1 MFQTC
6 ATALGRDADLV
17 RLSAPRARANADG
30 RRSTSLHRVSAAT
43 APGEDQA
50 SVLEEGESVEVAV
63 GDRTWT
69 GRVAEI
75 VGAVDSATRRRTV
88 RIDLPAGVDPPVGAF
103 ARLLLPGPAEERLV
117 APARVVVA
125 RGGLEMVWAVSE
137 QGRAD
142 LRYVRT
148 GAARD
153 GLVELR
159 SGVAAGERLVL
170 DPPADLEAGTRIR
183 S

>member
-1 MFQTC
+1 
-6 ATALGRDADLV
+6 V
-17 RLSAPRARANADG
+17 RLASISG
-30 RRSTSLHRVSAAT
+30 RRVEA

-50 SVLEEGESVEVAV
+50 SRLEEGESVEVGV
-63 GDRTWT
+63 GGRTWT

-88 RIDLPAGVDPPVGAF
+88 RVDLPAGVDPPVGAF
-103 ARLLLPGPAEERLV
+103 ARLFLPGPTEERLV
-117 APARVVVA
+117 APARAVVA
-125 RGGLEMVWAVSE
+125 RGGLEMVWAVSPE
-137 QGRAD
+137 GRAD

-159 SGVAAGERLVL
+159 SGVAAGERVVI